1 MIKVIFFDIDGTLI
15 PMGDNHIT
23 KSNLEAIKKLQ
34 EKGIKCVLCSGRDI
48 RDINHNN
55 DLLDVLKFDGII
67 ASTGQY
73 CVDENYKPFF
83 VKYLNDNQ
91 VKELVGIFN
100 ERKYSIC
107 LKSEND
113 TYLNFLSP
121 IAKNIFDE
129 FHLKPWPVKEYHG
142 EKIFQ
147 GLLYATPKDR
157 ETLEKQLPD
166 IKFTSWS
173 SMATDMI
180 PIDGGKPKG
189 VEKYLEHTNIKLEET
204 MAFGDGE
211 NDVDMLEYVSIGVAM
226 GNANNEVKSSANYV
240 TDDCDKEGIYK
251 ALVHF
256 GIL

>member
-1 MIKVIFFDIDGTLI
+1 MI
-15 PMGDNHIT
+15 
-23 KSNLEAIKKLQ
+23 
-34 EKGIKCVLCSGRDI
+34 
-48 RDINHNN
+48 
-55 DLLDVLKFDGII
+55 DL
-67 ASTGQY
+67 
-73 CVDENYKPFF
+73 
-83 VKYLNDNQ
+83 
-91 VKELVGIFN
+91 FN
-100 ERKYSIC
+100 EKKYTIC
-107 LKSEND
+107 LKSESD

-129 FHLKPWPVKEYHG
+129 YHLQPWPIKEYHG
-142 EKIFQ
+142 EKLFQ
-147 GLLYATPKDR
+147 GLLYSTIEDR
-157 ETLEKQLPD
+157 KLLEKQLSD

-189 VEKYLEHTNIKLEET
+189 IEKYLEHTNTKLEET

-211 NDVDMLEYVSIGVAM
+211 NDVDMLEYVNIGVAM
-226 GNANNEVKSSANYV
+226 GNANDVVKNSANYV